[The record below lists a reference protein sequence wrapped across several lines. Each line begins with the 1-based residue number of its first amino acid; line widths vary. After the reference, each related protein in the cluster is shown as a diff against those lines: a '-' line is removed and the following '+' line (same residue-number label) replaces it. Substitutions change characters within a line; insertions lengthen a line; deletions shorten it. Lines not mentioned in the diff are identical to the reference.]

1 MVAKRRRT
9 SRGSEGDQKRQK
21 IAGNLTG
28 KDPVVK
34 QALLSQYYLQVFSL
48 REYLLSKL
56 PAASKIRR
64 RKISKLGQEPD
75 IKNGGSQQAL
85 ARFIDQ
91 TLIGVLKEDVGTRE
105 ERIQQWTSFS
115 QRIDLSEITFA
126 NMSGVG
132 AGGISQSEV

>member
-21 IAGNLTG
+21 IADNLTG

-34 QALLSQYYLQVFSL
+34 QALLSQYYPQVFSL

-56 PAASKIRR
+56 PAASKNRR

-75 IKNGGSQQAL
+75 LKNGGSQQAL

-115 QRIDLSEITFA
+115 QRTDLSESTFA